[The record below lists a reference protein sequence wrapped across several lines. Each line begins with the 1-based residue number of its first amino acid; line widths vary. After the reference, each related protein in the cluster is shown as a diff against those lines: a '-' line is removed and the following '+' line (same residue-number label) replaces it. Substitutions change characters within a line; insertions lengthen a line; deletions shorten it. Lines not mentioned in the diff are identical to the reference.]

1 MAADIDIANLALS
14 HVAADARV
22 TSLDPV
28 DPTVEALYCSRFLP
42 IARDNLLEKHTW
54 SFATKRAL
62 LSPVAFD
69 EDMYPEWGYAYT
81 LPANFMRC
89 VGLITPTGLISP
101 TSPQFSTE
109 RVVGFEGLFDYAI
122 ETVGSTSTLFCN
134 LDEVRLRYV
143 ERVTDSTRYSS
154 LFVTALA
161 YELAGMLVGPLR
173 KDPAMKR
180 EMAGLAMQAWM
191 QASGVDSAG
200 QTEGERARR
209 NHTAPWHAD
218 R

>member
-14 HVAADARV
+14 HVSADARV
-22 TSLDPV
+22 SSLDPV

-81 LPANFMRC
+81 LPANFMRA
-89 VGLITPTGLISP
+89 VGLITSAGVVAYSGNA
-101 TSPQFSTE
+101 SSTE
-109 RVVGFEGLFDYAI
+109 RLIGLEGLFDFAL
-122 ETVGSTSTLFCN
+122 ETISSSTVLFCN

-143 ERVTDSTRYSS
+143 ERVTDATRYSS
-154 LFVTALA
+154 LFVTALS